1 MEGGLR
7 GLVHGASSAGK
18 SALGRVFG
26 SYLLRH
32 VTEVLG
38 VDEPQRVCQVRKEVT
53 WDGGLRGPPPSRPEE
68 VTGKAWRGS
77 WRDAGAPTSQGGRPA
92 HPLRHP
98 CWALMSPCPPHALRP
113 VTAPW
118 PLPCVSHPPPALRLC
133 SCHPSLRPL
142 SPHLPASGGPSQ
154 RLRGW
159 HMNSAQRPP
168 SVRLCPRPPS
178 NRP

>member
-53 WDGGLRGPPPSRPEE
+53 WDGGLRGPPPPAQRRLQGRPGGAAGEMQE
-68 VTGKAWRGS
+68 LLQARGGGPPTHS
-77 WRDAGAPTSQGGRPA
+77 GIPAGPSCLPA
-92 HPLRHP
+92 HPMP
-98 CWALMSPCPPHALRP
+98 SAL
-113 VTAPW
+113 
-118 PLPCVSHPPPALRLC
+118 
-133 SCHPSLRPL
+133 
-142 SPHLPASGGPSQ
+142 
-154 RLRGW
+154 
-159 HMNSAQRPP
+159 
-168 SVRLCPRPPS
+168 
-178 NRP
+178 

>member
-53 WDGGLRGPPPSRPEE
+53 WDGGLRGPPPPPAERRLQAAGEMQE
-68 VTGKAWRGS
+68 LLQARGGGPPTHS
-77 WRDAGAPTSQGGRPA
+77 GIPAGPSCLPA
-92 HPLRHP
+92 HPMP
-98 CWALMSPCPPHALRP
+98 SAL
-113 VTAPW
+113 
-118 PLPCVSHPPPALRLC
+118 
-133 SCHPSLRPL
+133 
-142 SPHLPASGGPSQ
+142 
-154 RLRGW
+154 
-159 HMNSAQRPP
+159 
-168 SVRLCPRPPS
+168 
-178 NRP
+178 